1 MFSNETVLVT
11 GSSRGIGRSIA
22 LEFAT
27 EGANVGVHYHSN
39 REGADEVAK
48 SVREEGSEAI
58 VVGGDVSE
66 PEAAI
71 DMAEKVRDRFGQ
83 IDVLV
88 NNAGMAVRTPWEE
101 LTQEAW
107 ERVIG
112 VNLGGVFNMS
122 KAVVPEMAE
131 RGEGSVVNISSTWSL
146 QGGSD
151 LASYTA
157 SKGGINALT
166 RQMCKT
172 WSTRGVRVN
181 TVTPGPI
188 DTERHKERRERTESA
203 DVIDTVI
210 PLGRYGTPEEVAAA
224 VLFLSSPSAGYI
236 TGANIIVDGGLTSTS
251 CR

>member
-1 MFSNETVLVT
+1 MFSNETALVT

-22 LEFAT
+22 LEFAA
-27 EGANVGVHYHSN
+27 EGANVGVHYHSH
-39 REGADEVAK
+39 RDGAEDVAET
-48 SVREEGSEAI
+48 VREAGSEAVI
-58 VVGGDVSE
+58 VGGDLSE
-66 PEAAI
+66 PDAATE
-71 DMAEKVRDRFGQ
+71 MARKVRDRFGQ
-83 IDVLV
+83 IDILV
-88 NNAGMAVRTPWEE
+88 NNAGIALRTPWEE
-101 LTQEAW
+101 LTRETW

-131 RGEGSVVNISSTWSL
+131 RGAGSVVNVSSTWSL

-157 SKGGINALT
+157 SKGGVNALT

-188 DTERHKERRERTESA
+188 DTERHRERREQTESPG
-203 DVIDTVI
+203 VIDKII
-210 PLGRYGTPEEVAAA
+210 PLGRYGAPREVAAA
-224 VLFLSSPSAGYI
+224 VLFLSSPGAGFI
-236 TGANIIVDGGLTSTS
+236 TGANIVVDGGLTSTS